1 MFIRRII
8 KKIPKIPQQPI
19 FEPYCEKEF
28 EKLIKDLNIT
38 IVSLTI
44 EKKDDDKRDDKKE
57 KERCD

>member
-38 IVSLTI
+38 IVSLTMKQKDEI
-44 EKKDDDKRDDKKE
+44 EEKPEKK